1 MNRSRR
7 SLPAIL
13 IASVS
18 SAGAA
23 VLVRADRR
31 SLTRGHERTS
41 KRAFVLAGRRNR
53 LSTSD
58 QMDSDPTLPSALV
71 AALAI
76 AQEHGDA
83 LGFLAGRMAQRPRA
97 RRSLDPSSFLMDR
110 ELFVREAAGQ
120 SILRLPWFEEDLF
133 VERRVPE
140 ISEFPR
146 HVMRHCLEHYPAA
159 LRGERSQYRF
169 TSYGHAYTVEVVP
182 VREEG
187 KEVDGVLAI
196 AVPARPPT
204 GRLRRAAYWEQV
216 GENLDDAAKFCDYR
230 AGLYG
235 AAGDHEAAERQRKL
249 ADAARRAA
257 RRAQAKGFRYRS
269 DGPWHRSE

>member
-1 MNRSRR
+1 
-7 SLPAIL
+7 
-13 IASVS
+13 
-18 SAGAA
+18 
-23 VLVRADRR
+23 
-31 SLTRGHERTS
+31 
-41 KRAFVLAGRRNR
+41 
-53 LSTSD
+53 
-58 QMDSDPTLPSALV
+58 MDSDPTLPSALV
-71 AALAI
+71 AALAVMR
-76 AQEHGDA
+76 EHGDAEAALRLTGLDLDGIERFQRVPEDVLGLVGRRSDAEALRQALA

-182 VREEG
+182 VRDEG

-235 AAGDHEAAERQRKL
+235 AAGDHEAAERQREL